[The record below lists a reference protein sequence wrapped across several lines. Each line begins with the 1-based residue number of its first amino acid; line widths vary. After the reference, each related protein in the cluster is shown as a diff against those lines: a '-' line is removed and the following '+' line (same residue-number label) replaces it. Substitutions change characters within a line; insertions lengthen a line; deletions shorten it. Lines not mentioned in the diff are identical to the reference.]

1 MLEDGLDSKND
12 VIRNEG
18 VAMHTQDTIRTL
30 NRLIETCREGEEFC
44 RAAGESVDS
53 AALRPLFRFRSEE
66 WGRQGDE
73 LQALVLL
80 LGGEPV
86 TSGTL
91 SAQAARAWMKLKA
104 AMFGRCDLAVLEEWQ
119 HAQRVALTRYEEALG
134 GYLPQRIR
142 RTVSLQAD
150 RVMDRCEQ
158 IENVRDQYSIHSQ
171 GA

>member
-1 MLEDGLDSKND
+1 VLKLSQESVETDE
-12 VIRNEG
+12 NEG

-30 NRLIETCREGEEFC
+30 NRLIQTCRDGEEFC
-44 RAAGESVDS
+44 RAASESVDS
-53 AALRPLFRFRSEE
+53 IKLRPLFRFRSEE

-80 LGGEPV
+80 LRGDPA
-86 TSGTL
+86 TFGTAE
-91 SAQAARAWMKLKA
+91 AQVLRGWMKLKA
-104 AMFGRCDLAVLEEWQ
+104 LIFGRSDLSVLEQWRVAQQ
-119 HAQRVALTRYEEALG
+119 HALARYEEALS

-150 RVMDRCEQ
+150 RVLDRAEQ
-158 IENVRDQYSIHSQ
+158 IETIRDRFMVHSQ

>member
-1 MLEDGLDSKND
+1 VETDE
-12 VIRNEG
+12 NEG

-30 NRLIETCREGEEFC
+30 NRLIQTCRDGEEFC

-53 AALRPLFRFRSEE
+53 IELRPLFRFRSEE

-80 LGGEPV
+80 LGGDPA
-86 TSGTL
+86 TFGTAE
-91 SAQAARAWMKLKA
+91 AQVLRGWMKLKA
-104 AMFGRCDLAVLEEWQ
+104 LIFGRSDLSVLEQWRAAQQ
-119 HAQRVALTRYEEALG
+119 HALARYEEALS

-150 RVMDRCEQ
+150 RVLDRAEQ
-158 IENVRDQYSIHSQ
+158 IEIIRDRFMVHSQ

>member
-1 MLEDGLDSKND
+1 
-12 VIRNEG
+12 
-18 VAMHTQDTIRTL
+18 MHTQGTIRTL
-30 NRLIETCREGEEFC
+30 NRLIQTCRDGEEFC
-44 RAAGESVDS
+44 RVAGDSVDS
-53 AALRPLFRFRSEE
+53 VGLRPLFRFRSEE

-80 LGGEPV
+80 LGGEPAR
-86 TSGTL
+86 SGTL
-91 SAQAARAWMKLKA
+91 TAPLSRGWMKLKA
-104 AMFGRCDLAVLEEWQ
+104 ALFGRCDLAVLEEWRT
-119 HAQRVALTRYEEALG
+119 AQRYALERYEEALR

-158 IENVRDQYSIHSQ
+158 VENLRDQYSIHSQ